1 MIYQHLTIE
10 ERELIQLRLWE
21 KKSIRAIA
29 KELGRPPSAVSR
41 EINRNLPAIKHRY
54 TPRLAHERAL
64 ASRKSRG
71 RQDRLKNERVRDYV
85 IAHLKQRWS
94 PEQIANT
101 IEVAI
106 NETISHEA
114 IYQYIYAQIHRHG
127 YGWVKPNCQDLR
139 PYLRRRKKRRT
150 PKGARR
156 CQRCFKA
163 KGTLINERP
172 REVEQ
177 RVRIGDWESDTVESI
192 NHKPGINTLVERK
205 SGLVLITKLA
215 GKTGE
220 ATASAITNRL
230 KKLSPTARQTITS
243 DNGPENSNWQEIE
256 KQLSVKTFFANPYHF
271 WERGTNENANGL
283 IRDYFPKK
291 TDFTVVSEE
300 EIRYVE
306 KELNTR
312 PRKRLN
318 WKTPIEVFSVAL
330 AG

>member
-1 MIYQHLTIE
+1 MKYQHLSIE

-29 KELGRPPSAVSR
+29 EELGRPPSAISR
-41 EINRNLPAIKHRY
+41 EINRNLPPVNYQY
-54 TPRLAHERAL
+54 TPRLAHSRAL
-64 ASRKSRG
+64 ANRQSRG
-71 RQDRLKNERVRDYV
+71 RQDRLKNELIREYV
-85 IAHLKQRWS
+85 IKYLKKRWS

-101 IEVAI
+101 IESEI

-114 IYQYIYAQIHRHG
+114 IYQFVYAQIHRKG
-127 YGWVKPNCQDLR
+127 YGWVKPGCQDLR
-139 PYLRRRKKRRT
+139 LYLRRKRKRRFRR
-150 PKGARR
+150 GARR
-156 CQRCFKA
+156 GQRCFKP

-172 REVEQ
+172 KEVEQ
-177 RVRIGDWESDTVESI
+177 RTRIGDWESDTVESI

-205 SGLVLITKLA
+205 SGLTLISKLTD
-215 GKTGE
+215 KPSE
-220 ATASAITNRL
+220 ATVSAITNRL
-230 KKLSPTARQTITS
+230 NQLPRQARKTITS
-243 DNGPENSNWQEIE
+243 DNGPENSNWQAIE
-256 KQLSVKTFFANPYHF
+256 EQLNIKTFFANPYHS
-271 WERGTNENANGL
+271 WERGTNENTNGL

-306 KELNTR
+306 NELNTR

-318 WKTPIEVFSVAL
+318 WKTPLEVFSVAL